1 MTRKEILSTSVLG
14 RLCRPPRDTRAPFRV
29 GRVSGGGNGQLDP
42 DDITYCRDIQ
52 HALNAVRLLS
62 KDRPEVAW
70 VIRPKQGK
78 QWTNPDIDALVR
90 HGLMTE

>member
-1 MTRKEILSTSVLG
+1 MTQKERLSSRVL
-14 RLCRPPRDTRAPFRV
+14 RNHCRPPADPRAPFRV
-29 GRVSGGGNGQLDP
+29 GRLSGSGNGQLDP

-78 QWTNPDIDALVR
+78 QWANPDIDALVR